1 MQLGRLLTAMITPF
15 AADGSLDYANARRLA
30 SALVDSGSDGLVVTG
45 TTGEAPT
52 LTIPEKIRLW
62 SEVKDQVGDR
72 AAVIAGSGDNCT
84 ADSVEL
90 SREAERT
97 GVDAL
102 LLTSPYYNKPTQEG
116 LYRHFAAI
124 AEAVHLPVIPYN
136 IPSRTGVNVSADTQ
150 LRLARIGNVAGVKE
164 SSGDMRQIARLIE
177 EAPHYLIWSGNDE
190 DTFPILSLGG
200 YGVISV
206 ISHLVGRQLAE
217 MIRAH
222 VDGRTDDAASVHRRL
237 LPLIDALFCV
247 TNPIP
252 VKYALNKIG
261 FPAGP
266 FRLPMCD
273 PDEAAASRIM
283 AELAKHQVDLPVE
296 AHA

>member
-1 MQLGRLLTAMITPF
+1 MQLGRLLTAMVTPF
-15 AADGSLDYANARRLA
+15 AADGSVDYANTRRLA
-30 SALVDSGSDGLVVTG
+30 SALVDAGSEGLVVTG

-62 SEVKDQVGDR
+62 SEVKDEVGSR

-124 AEAVHLPVIPYN
+124 AEAVSLPVIPYN
-136 IPSRTGVNVSADTQ
+136 IPSRTGVNVNADTQ

-177 EAPHYLIWSGNDE
+177 EAPDYLVWSGNDE
-190 DTFPILSLGG
+190 DTFSILSLGG

-206 ISHLVGRQLAE
+206 ISHLAGRQVAA

-222 VDGRTDDAASVHRRL
+222 VDGRLDESASIHRRL

-252 VKYALNKIG
+252 VKYALNRVG

-273 PDEAAASRIM
+273 PDEASASRIM
-283 AELAKHQVDLPVE
+283 AELAKHQIDLPVE

>member
-1 MQLGRLLTAMITPF
+1 MLGRLLTAMITPF
-15 AADGSLDYANARRLA
+15 AADGSVDYANARRLA
-30 SALVDSGSDGLVVTG
+30 FALVESGSEGLVVTG

-52 LTIPEKIRLW
+52 LTAPEKIRLW
-62 SEVKDQVGDR
+62 SEIKDEVGGR

-90 SREAERT
+90 SREAERA

-124 AEAVHLPVIPYN
+124 AEAVGLPVIPYN
-136 IPSRTGVNVSADTQ
+136 IPSRTGVNISADTQ
-150 LRLARIGNVAGVKE
+150 LRLAGIGNVAGVKE

-177 EAPHYLIWSGNDE
+177 EAPTYKVWSGNDE
-190 DTFPILSLGG
+190 DTFTILSLGG
-200 YGVISV
+200 WGVISV

-222 VDGRTDDAASVHRRL
+222 VDGRTEDSASIHRHL

-273 PDEAAASRIM
+273 PDDAAASRIM
-283 AELAKHQVDLPVE
+283 AELAKHQIDLPVE